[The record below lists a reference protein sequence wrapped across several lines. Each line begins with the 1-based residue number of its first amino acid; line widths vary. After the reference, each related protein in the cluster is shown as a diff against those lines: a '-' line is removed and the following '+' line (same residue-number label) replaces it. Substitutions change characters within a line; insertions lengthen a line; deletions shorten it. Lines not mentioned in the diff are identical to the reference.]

1 MAVVVDGKI
10 VVDGM
15 VVGSVEDTQY
25 TITDMVDVRYDR
37 QTVYI
42 IGEE

>member
-1 MAVVVDGKI
+1 MAVVVDGMI

-15 VVGSVEDTQY
+15 VIGSIKDTQY
-25 TITDMVDVRYDR
+25 TITDMVDLHYDT
-37 QTVYI
+37 QPIYV

>member
-1 MAVVVDGKI
+1 MAVVVDGMI

-15 VVGSVEDTQY
+15 VVGSIEDTQY
-25 TITDMVDVRYDR
+25 TITDMVDVKYDR
-37 QTVYI
+37 QPIYV